1 MSGSHLELLKM
12 AATLYKEFDM
22 KDIFE
27 VFEVFNS
34 FLVEGSYDHWRS
46 ITEYPWLPIV
56 AHNNQSVSGR

>member
-22 KDIFE
+22 QDIFE

-34 FLVEGSYDHWRS
+34 FLVEGSYGLWRS

-56 AHNNQSVSGR
+56 APSNQSVSGW

>member
-27 VFEVFNS
+27 VYKAATLYKEFDMKDIFEVF
-34 FLVEGSYDHWRS
+34 
-46 ITEYPWLPIV
+46 
-56 AHNNQSVSGR
+56 